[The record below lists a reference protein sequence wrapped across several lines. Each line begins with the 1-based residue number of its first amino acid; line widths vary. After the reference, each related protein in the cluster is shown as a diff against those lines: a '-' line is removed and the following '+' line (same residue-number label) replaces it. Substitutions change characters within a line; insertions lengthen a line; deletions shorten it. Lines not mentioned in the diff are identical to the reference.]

1 MMIYKYLLFPLV
13 ILASALPA
21 SAQISTCAPD
31 GTQTSGAKYRICM
44 PSPGNYNGDLVVYA
58 HGYVSPLLPP
68 GIPESQLRLPNGV
81 SIPTIINSL
90 GFGFATS
97 GYSVN
102 GWAVKEGIADLKDL
116 VDIYTQ
122 QVGAPSRVYLIGVSE
137 GGLIAAKSI
146 EMFPSTY
153 SGSLAACGI
162 VGDFPFQI
170 NYVKDWQI
178 LFNYYFPG
186 VLPGSPVSIPNDVIA
201 NYASIYRP
209 AIAAAIVTHPL
220 KARQMM
226 IAGNIVGLT
235 APNVLAN
242 SLDFASG
249 NVEGTNAAAAKFGGQ
264 PYSNTTRTYNGTTND
279 TALNAGVQRFSA
291 DPAAVAEMQA
301 FYQTSG
307 AITRPV
313 VTLHNTLD
321 PTVPYQHEVLYQQK
335 VALANA
341 SALHLNI
348 PVAEYGH
355 CNFTTAQWLAGFS
368 LLVGKVSNQNLTS
381 RALPLLSSPAQQSD
395 FLQFFLPNRSWAF
408 RR

>member
-1 MMIYKYLLFPLV
+1 MLRRYLFSLLFL
-13 ILASALPA
+13 LAAAFPA

-31 GTQTSGAKYRICM
+31 GTQTSGAKYRICL
-44 PSPGNYNGDLVVYA
+44 PSPGNYNGELVVYA

-81 SIPTIINSL
+81 SIPTAVNSL

-97 GYSVN
+97 GFSVN
-102 GWAVKEGIADLKDL
+102 GWAIKEGIADLKDL

-122 QVGAPSRVYLIGVSE
+122 QVGAPSRVYPVGVSE

-153 SGSLAACGI
+153 AGSFAACGV

-186 VLPGSPVSIPNDVIA
+186 VIPGSPVSIPNDVIA
-201 NYASIYRP
+201 NYDTLYRP
-209 AIAAAIVTHPL
+209 AITAAIATNPF

-226 IAGNIVGLT
+226 IAANIVGLT
-235 APNVLAN
+235 APEVLVN
-242 SLDFASG
+242 SLNFAEF
-249 NVEGTNAAAAKFGGQ
+249 NVSGTNAAVAKFGGQ
-264 PYSNTTRTYNGTTND
+264 PYSNITRTYTGTTND
-279 TALNAGVQRFSA
+279 SALNAGVQRFSP
-291 DPAAVAEMQA
+291 DPAAVAEMQS

-313 VTLHNTLD
+313 VTMHNTLD
-321 PTVPYQHEVLYQQK
+321 PTVPYQHEILYQQK

-341 SALHLNI
+341 SSLHLNI
-348 PVAEYGH
+348 PAPAYGH

-368 LLVGKVSNQNLTS
+368 LLVGKVANQDLSS
-381 RALPLLSSPAQQSD
+381 RALPLLASPAEQTD
-395 FLQFFLPNRSWAF
+395 FRQFFLPNRSWAF